1 MRIPS
6 SHSLPNL
13 PDVVDPGDCLR
24 ALRHALTAALGTDV
38 CVSLRGAFNLCS
50 ARVNAAALE
59 DALRQLALNA
69 RELMPRGGP
78 LKVQVRQIF
87 VPVDEAD
94 SSLQPGR
101 YLAIGFSDAGLGMTQ
116 HTLMRVFDESPAAD
130 DRLAAIVRR
139 LRSVRSFAAL
149 SGGRLD
155 VESRLGYGA
164 RVEVFLPA
172 A

>member
-1 MRIPS
+1 MRQP

-13 PDVVDPGDCLR
+13 PDVVDPCDCLR
-24 ALRHALTAALGTDV
+24 ALRHALAATLGDDV

-50 ARVNAAALE
+50 ARANAAALE
-59 DALRQLALNA
+59 EALRQLAMNA

-78 LKVQVRQIF
+78 LEVQVRQIF
-87 VPVDEAD
+87 VPADDEK
-94 SSLQPGR
+94 SPLLPGR
-101 YLAIGFSDAGLGMTQ
+101 YLTIGFSDAGLGMTQ
-116 HTLMRVFDESPAAD
+116 RTLTRVFDESPAAD
-130 DRLAAIVRR
+130 DRLAAVVRR

-149 SGGRLD
+149 AGGRLE

-164 RVEVFLPA
+164 RAEVFLPA